1 MLDRFERF
9 SFAIFEI
16 TRHWHKITSEEMEK
30 YQLKGTHCV
39 YLLAMHQHPEGI
51 TSAQLGEI
59 CGRDKADVSRMVSIM
74 EQKGLLTRESVSNNL
89 YRGLLKLTQEGMEAA
104 DFVCRRVKVAVDLAS
119 AGLDDA
125 RRQHLY
131 DSLELISGNLR
142 RISAEGLPESE
153 DTENTPV

>member
-1 MLDRFERF
+1 M
-9 SFAIFEI
+9 
-16 TRHWHKITSEEMEK
+16 K
-30 YQLKGTHCV
+30 LKTLKLTTLLAGIV
-39 YLLAMHQHPEGI
+39 GAGLMYLLYATGI
-51 TSAQLGEI
+51 DE
-59 CGRDKADVSRMVSIM
+59 
-74 EQKGLLTRESVSNNL
+74 KGLLTRESVSNNL

-119 AGLDDA
+119 AGLDEA

-142 RISAEGLPESE
+142 RISTEGLPESV